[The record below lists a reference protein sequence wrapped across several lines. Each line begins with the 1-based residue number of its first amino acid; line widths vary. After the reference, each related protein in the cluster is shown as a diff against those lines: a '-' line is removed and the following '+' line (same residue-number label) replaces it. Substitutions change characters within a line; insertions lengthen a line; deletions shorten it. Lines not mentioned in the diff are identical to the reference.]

1 MLRYRTRDITRLME
15 EPCACGRTHRRML
28 RVTGRSDD
36 MLIIRGVNVYPSQLE
51 AFLVGFPGLAPHY
64 QLVLTRD
71 GPMDAITIEVE
82 LAAPAPREAPSAA
95 KIAADV
101 SQHIKA
107 MVGVSC
113 DVVLKAPG
121 EVPRSQGKAVRV
133 KDLRQANK
141 P

>member
-1 MLRYRTRDITRLME
+1 MRYNLGRDFWQN
-15 EPCACGRTHRRML
+15 EPK
-28 RVTGRSDD
+28 
-36 MLIIRGVNVYPSQLE
+36 LE
-51 AFLVGFPGLAPHY
+51 
-64 QLVLTRD
+64 
-71 GPMDAITIEVE
+71 GP
-82 LAAPAPREAPSAA
+82 RFAA
-95 KIAADV
+95 KMAADV
-101 SQHIKA
+101 RQHIKA